1 LNKELSSPK
10 ERRFIVPVLLVFTLL
25 VILLGIE
32 LTRPYFFLQDDNRD
46 YYLPYFVHNFDS
58 LMSGELAQY
67 NFHQFMGVPSMAM
80 GQTGALYPFTYVS
93 VALSRLVFGHV
104 FAAADILV
112 VFHLIVAGVG
122 VYLLLRHFRASPVA
136 AFFGGLTWPI
146 SSFVVFTSNSWVIVS
161 AVAAYFPL
169 ILLFA
174 FRDYRSPSRA
184 QRFFGIIVRLL
195 LFYNGHIQYFIY
207 SVIFESLTMLVYI
220 GISAEKGKRKKF
232 IGRYFKRFLIN
243 YIIVFFL
250 ALPLLLPMWHAAS
263 ISADRSVQVP
273 VLNYFEDMYPLEQL
287 IMGLFFPFFQAELGM
302 EVSYRNLMNLSH
314 IGYVAM
320 GLIIV
325 GLVGFIVALMRKSAK
340 ETIRKSPEIF
350 AFAVSAL
357 IGGLWATSLL
367 FNRIIYLI
375 PILNRFRWS
384 FKLAFYLDFFLIL
397 IAALILSEGI
407 RRYRGK
413 AWKRNCI
420 ITTLIGIQILN
431 FWLLY
436 TVMPYK
442 DFGEHHG
449 DSLPLVEP
457 LRDDLNQGR
466 ILSVGFD
473 TWTFTQQNDYPYL
486 TAPTIGFNYA
496 TLWKLDYWA
505 GYEPLL
511 PATNEAAVL
520 GMNFNAIYTSDMA
533 ILQEYFRETGV
544 RWYIFPAQ
552 KTDSF
557 EQKYPSL
564 RRVSEFSDDFR
575 SVFCDDEASPL
586 IYTSEGDA
594 LETTGDINR
603 ANTLQVDIEGR
614 RVENITFVYIYNP
627 FLKAYADNQPI
638 PITAVNGLKFEVS
651 VPEGTS
657 QITIKYEDPYFF
669 IGLYIAAAFLFL
681 LSLFRVWE
689 QFRKKDRSVMNSEEK

>member
-1 LNKELSSPK
+1 
-10 ERRFIVPVLLVFTLL
+10 
-25 VILLGIE
+25 
-32 LTRPYFFLQDDNRD
+32 
-46 YYLPYFVHNFDS
+46 
-58 LMSGELAQY
+58 
-67 NFHQFMGVPSMAM
+67 
-80 GQTGALYPFTYVS
+80 
-93 VALSRLVFGHV
+93 
-104 FAAADILV
+104 
-112 VFHLIVAGVG
+112 
-122 VYLLLRHFRASPVA
+122 
-136 AFFGGLTWPI
+136 
-146 SSFVVFTSNSWVIVS
+146 
-161 AVAAYFPL
+161 
-169 ILLFA
+169 
-174 FRDYRSPSRA
+174 
-184 QRFFGIIVRLL
+184 
-195 LFYNGHIQYFIY
+195 
-207 SVIFESLTMLVYI
+207 
-220 GISAEKGKRKKF
+220 
-232 IGRYFKRFLIN
+232 
-243 YIIVFFL
+243 
-250 ALPLLLPMWHAAS
+250 
-263 ISADRSVQVP
+263 
-273 VLNYFEDMYPLEQL
+273 
-287 IMGLFFPFFQAELGM
+287 
-302 EVSYRNLMNLSH
+302 MNLSH